1 MNKQIIN
8 NVLATDSNTGS
19 LILRVTLGVIFIA
32 HGAQKLFGWFG
43 GYGLEATGQWMAS
56 VGLEPGFLMALA
68 AGLVE
73 FGGGVALIFGVLTR
87 LSALALAG
95 AMAIALFAVHLPN
108 GFFMA
113 TNGYEFA
120 LALLAASISLVFT
133 GAGRASLDGII
144 VKRLANGESQ
154 TVSNSTVEA

>member
-1 MNKQIIN
+1 MNKQTIK
-8 NVLATDSNTGS
+8 NVLATDRSTGS
-19 LILRVTLGVIFIA
+19 LILRLTLGVIFIA

-120 LALLAASISLVFT
+120 LALLAASVSLVFT

-154 TVSNSTVEA
+154 TVSNSTVEV